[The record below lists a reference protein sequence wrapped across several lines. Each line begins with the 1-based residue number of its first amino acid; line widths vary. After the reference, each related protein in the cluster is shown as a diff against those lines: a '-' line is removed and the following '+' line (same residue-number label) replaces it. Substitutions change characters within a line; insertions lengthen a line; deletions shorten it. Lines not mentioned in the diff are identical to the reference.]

1 MTATRTRDRRWLILP
16 VILSASFMAILDVFI
31 VNVAAPSLRHELG
44 ASAASV
50 QWVVDGY
57 AVAFATALIT
67 GGRLG
72 DVIGRRRAFR
82 LGVGAFTVSSGLC
95 GAAPTP
101 TALVAARA
109 LQGLSCALMMPQ
121 VLSIIQVEFG
131 RGERPRAFGLQGL
144 VQGLAAI
151 AGQIVG
157 GGLIAVDVLGLG
169 WRSVFLVNVPVGL
182 TALAAA
188 GRVVP
193 GSRSETARRL
203 DLRGVALASLVLA
216 LIMVPA
222 VEGRQLCWPAWGFAA
237 LAASGRGITCRRS
250 APASPPSAC
259 SPRSPP

>member
-1 MTATRTRDRRWLILP
+1 M
-16 VILSASFMAILDVFI
+16 VILDVFI
-31 VNVAAPSLRHELG
+31 VNVAAPSLHADLG
-44 ASAASV
+44 ASDSEV
-50 QWVVDGY
+50 QWVVAAYLLTY
-57 AVAFATALIT
+57 ALSLIT

-72 DVIGRRRAFR
+72 DIVGRRRMFR
-82 LGVGAFTVSSGLC
+82 IGIAAFTAASALC
-95 GAAPTP
+95 AAAPSAATLIAARLVQAFAGAA
-101 TALVAARA
+101 
-109 LQGLSCALMMPQ
+109 MWPQ